1 MANKRR
7 VEHERAVSQV
17 RHHRRERLL
26 DLADSWREDPISL
39 RILRGFLGVTFV
51 YAGLQKL
58 ADPGFFRRGSIT
70 YIGSQLQG
78 FSQGTPAGGLL
89 RLLDK
94 FPLLSGL
101 AVALGEL
108 AIGLGALLGVMELAA
123 AAGGFLI
130 SLVLA
135 LSASWHVYPYFLG
148 SDSIYAV
155 AWLSYAV
162 AVRERASA
170 IPVRSPARPR
180 DVSDQRREFLRGG
193 ALAAVVAVGAT
204 IAAALG
210 LTRKEPIS
218 TLPQSTSTPSTEP
231 TGTGAG
237 GQSGAPSP
245 SPTHTKTKAP
255 HSADAITTLDKL
267 SVGDAVGFQAPD
279 GSPAALVRVSQ
290 DQVVAFSRVCTHE
303 GCLVQWDSGNS
314 ILVCP
319 CHGAEFDPAQ
329 NGKVLRGPAYQPL
342 PSVDVTVQ
350 SNGDITAV

>member
-7 VEHERAVSQV
+7 VEHERAVSQA
-17 RHHRRERLL
+17 RHRRRERLL

-180 DVSDQRREFLRGG
+180 DVSDQQIGR
-193 ALAAVVAVGAT
+193 AHV
-204 IAAALG
+204 
-210 LTRKEPIS
+210 
-218 TLPQSTSTPSTEP
+218 
-231 TGTGAG
+231 
-237 GQSGAPSP
+237 
-245 SPTHTKTKAP
+245 
-255 HSADAITTLDKL
+255 
-267 SVGDAVGFQAPD
+267 
-279 GSPAALVRVSQ
+279 
-290 DQVVAFSRVCTHE
+290 
-303 GCLVQWDSGNS
+303 
-314 ILVCP
+314 
-319 CHGAEFDPAQ
+319 
-329 NGKVLRGPAYQPL
+329 
-342 PSVDVTVQ
+342 
-350 SNGDITAV
+350 